1 MLTGELIHTGTK
13 GNNKNEIG
21 TQYGCLS
28 VEIRGYAYAHRI
40 YKVMHLRIR
49 KYGECNF
56 ERRIVLSVRL
66 GKITYAD
73 YQSISDCFERLR

>member
-1 MLTGELIHTGTK
+1 MLIGELIHTGTK

-40 YKVMHLRIR
+40 YKVMHLCLR
-49 KYGECNF
+49 KCSEYKF

-66 GKITYAD
+66 GKIAHTD
-73 YQSISDCFERLR
+73 YQLINNRFERL